1 MASGA
6 GIALGQSNGSPM
18 NQSEGKETSN
28 IDARSY
34 SSDRAES
41 FLAENRDD
49 IRDTIPPSIPTSIDP
64 PPLAADQK
72 SLEASLPKIISFSS
86 LVRCGDEVWI
96 EHQGSIYR
104 LRRTKQD
111 KLILT
116 K

>member
-1 MASGA
+1 
-6 GIALGQSNGSPM
+6 M
-18 NQSEGKETSN
+18 NQSEGKEASN
-28 IDARSY
+28 VDARSDLR
-34 SSDRAES
+34 DRAES
-41 FLAENRDD
+41 LREENRDD
-49 IRDTIPPSIPTSIDP
+49 IKDTVSPSTPASIAPT
-64 PPLAADQK
+64 PLVADQK